1 MYLYD
6 THDGSS
12 AVRKV
17 WDNIYGNFI
26 FANYHSSMAVDN
38 DDGRYFKYASSLARA
53 FNSVCVHIHLRMQW
67 LL

>member
-1 MYLYD
+1 LYD

-17 WDNIYGNFI
+17 WDTIYGNFI

-38 DDGRYFKYASSLARA
+38 DDGRYLKFAATLANA
-53 FNSVCVHIHLRMQW
+53 FSSVCMRIHMRMQW